1 MARIARVEEDVSGQY
16 EQLGEDFT
24 SGGERKVQAMANAEV
39 ALVLAEKRQRDP
51 AKDYN
56 KNKAFLASEDY
67 TNRVA
72 QFRDKDAVTEV
83 RAVLEKKEFTEVS
96 RPRTRRARPPASSP
110 PPAASRRRR
119 SAQFEMAQL
128 ANLCPQDIQEAK
140 TLIPTLENMSD
151 RNLDDS
157 QLSEVLDQLQQ
168 LQSYG
173 N

>member
-51 AKDYN
+51 QKDYN

-96 RPRTRRARPPASSP
+96 RTRRARPPASSP

-140 TLIPTLENMSD
+140 MLIPTLENMSD

-168 LQSYG
+168 LQSY